1 MKARWMLW
9 VLLCCLGWSA
19 PCAWAQGLA
28 CGGYLG
34 AQSYADM
41 DRAIRFVNASHGAM
55 ARLVAYKK
63 SVAELSIN
71 YARASKC
78 GDSSAASNFR
88 RELERVSWV
97 WDRWERW
104 ALHEDANELKHMHT
118 RWWRHLRC
126 NHDVPREL
134 ENLFNRG
141 VNVLRRKVSD
151 IKVMMAQL
159 VDTDD
164 VSYAHERAQLILASD
179 DVSKTINYIQ
189 LRVNEHLNRV
199 RYAAELGYF
208 KFLAGHYRSD
218 LRGEPC
224 DWWR

>member
-1 MKARWMLW
+1 MKAL
-9 VLLCCLGWSA
+9 VLCVFALGLSA
-19 PCAWAQGLA
+19 GAWAQGLA

-34 AQSYADM
+34 AQSWNDM
-41 DRAIRFVNASHGAM
+41 DRAIRFVHESQGAM

-78 GDSSAASNFR
+78 GDSSAANSFR
-88 RELERVSWV
+88 RALEQVSQFWAN
-97 WDRWERW
+97 WESWSLSR
-104 ALHEDANELKHMHT
+104 DADDLKHMHSN
-118 RWWRHLRC
+118 WWRQLRC
-126 NHDVPREL
+126 NHDVPRDL

-151 IKVMMAQL
+151 IKVAMVQL
-159 VDTDD
+159 VDTDE

-199 RYAAELGYF
+199 RYAAQLGYF
-208 KFLAGHYRSD
+208 KFLVGHYRSD